1 MADSLTKG
9 KVKGLD
15 EVLANFDKVIDRTN
29 ENSRKGLQIGAAFLK
44 GEAVKLTPI
53 DEGDLRASAF
63 YSTEQGVN
71 GANMRVGYTAKYA
84 EWVHEMPMKLKKE
97 SPVKTLVRPVKGL
110 ALVVVLVKA
119 ITGTVVKTS
128 FYKKAVLNN
137 AQRFLGIVARYMKL

>member
-63 YSTEQGVN
+63 I
-71 GANMRVGYTAKYA
+71 
-84 EWVHEMPMKLKKE
+84 
-97 SPVKTLVRPVKGL
+97 RPS
-110 ALVVVLVKA
+110 KA
-119 ITGTVVKTS
+119 
-128 FYKKAVLNN
+128 
-137 AQRFLGIVARYMKL
+137 

>member
-84 EWVHEMPMKLKKE
+84 EWVHEMPMKLKGKPRE
-97 SPVKTLVRPVKGL
+97 DFGKTREGVSFGGGSGKGHYWDGGENKFL
-110 ALVVVLVKA
+110 Q
-119 ITGTVVKTS
+119 
-128 FYKKAVLNN
+128 KAVLNN